1 MEVAIR
7 RSVSST
13 REVIYWPG
21 NIPLRGGVV
30 CLHGSEG
37 GLAGWNELRCALL
50 AANGFAAL
58 ARNYSQN
65 TRWLIHP
72 DIDDVPLDATEAAL
86 AALKQELAP
95 YHCGIGLFGASRGA
109 EHALL
114 LAQLLAE
121 DGSAVVPDAV
131 AVHSPPDATW
141 PAFIVSDFQ
150 TGLPWAGDT
159 ERPAW
164 SWRGTHER
172 TRPGTLL
179 GTAPAP
185 YPIFI
190 AQGTQDSVWGD
201 EMARRLTARIA
212 DAGKPPEA
220 HFFEGEDHAF
230 RTDASNSE
238 WELIL
243 RFFGRH
249 LARAPQSRP

>member
-1 MEVAIR
+1 MALAIR
-7 RSVSST
+7 QSVSST
-13 REVIYWPG
+13 GEVIYWPG
-21 NIPLRGGVV
+21 NSPPRGGVV
-30 CLHGSEG
+30 CLHGSNG
-37 GLAGWNELRCALL
+37 GVAGWNNLKCALL
-50 AANGFAAL
+50 AANGFATL

-65 TRWLIHP
+65 TRWLTHP
-72 DIDDVPLDATEAAL
+72 DIDDVPLDGTEAAL
-86 AALKQELAP
+86 MALKQELAP
-95 YHCGIGLFGASRGA
+95 FQCGIGLFGASRGA

-150 TGLPWAGDT
+150 TGRPWAGNT

-164 SWRGTHER
+164 SWRGAHER

-179 GTAPAP
+179 GTAPTP

-190 AQGTQDSVWGD
+190 AQGTRDSVWGD
-201 EMARRLTARIA
+201 AMARRLTARMT

-230 RTDASNSE
+230 RVEARNE
-238 WELIL
+238 ELEL
-243 RFFGRH
+243 MVHFFGRH
-249 LARAPQSRP
+249 LSRAE